1 MGVLRLALAQ
11 INATVGDIEGNK
23 EKIAGNVSKAV
34 EAGADVVIFPE
45 LCLTGY
51 PPEDL
56 LLKPHF
62 LRRSQ
67 EALQELAESIGDIYA
82 IVGFAEESATGGLPG
97 NSAALLA
104 NGRIM
109 NVYRKVHLPNY
120 GVFDEM
126 RYFKPGTE
134 YPVVDVGGVTS
145 GLSICQDIWEEKG
158 PAFYQAAG
166 GAKVIFNINASPYH
180 IGKGKEREMMLRD
193 RAAETGAFI
202 VYVNLVGGQ
211 DELVFDGESLL
222 VDPRG
227 SVVTRG
233 KQFEENLILADI
245 DTDEGRA
252 EAVSEPATPYGEA
265 AEIYHALVL
274 GLHDYVRKN
283 GFKIVVLGLSGGID
297 SALAAAIAA
306 DALGPE
312 SVKTVYMQSRFSSD
326 ESREDA
332 REVAGNLRLEFKEI
346 GIDDIFERYL
356 KALRPN
362 FGNLPFNIAEE
373 NIQARIRGN
382 MLMALANK
390 FHWMVLATG
399 NKSELAV
406 GYSTLYGDM
415 AGGFEVIKDV
425 PKTMVYKLAD
435 YRNGLSRVIPHTVI
449 DKAPTAELRPDQKDT
464 DSLPPYEV
472 LDPIINAYVEQD
484 LSPDEIE
491 AKGFDRE
498 TVNRV
503 VGMIDRNEYK
513 RRQAPPGIKI
523 TPKAF
528 GKDRRLPITNLFLGQ
543 D

>member
-1 MGVLRLALAQ
+1 MSVMRLALAQ
-11 INATVGDIEGNK
+11 INATVGDIDGNK
-23 EKIAGNVSKAV
+23 EKIVGFIAEAAK
-34 EAGADVVIFPE
+34 AGADIAIFPE
-45 LCLTGY
+45 LSLTGY

-62 LRRSQ
+62 LRRSMK
-67 EALQELAESIGDIYA
+67 ALEEVAAATGDIYA
-82 IVGFAEESATGGLPG
+82 VVGFAEEPGSGGLPS

-104 NGRIM
+104 NGRVLSI
-109 NVYRKVHLPNY
+109 YRKMHLPNY

-134 YPVVDVGGVTS
+134 NPVVDVGGVMS
-145 GLSICQDIWEEKG
+145 GISICQDIWEEKG

-180 IGKGKEREMMLRD
+180 IGKGREREMMLRD

-211 DELVFDGESLL
+211 DELVFDGQSLL
-222 VDPRG
+222 IDPRG
-227 SVVTRG
+227 GLVTRG
-233 KQFEENLILADI
+233 AQFEEDLVIADI

-252 EAVSEPATPYGEA
+252 EAISAPATLLGEA
-265 AEIYHALVL
+265 AEIYNALVL
-274 GLHDYVRKN
+274 GVRDYVRKN
-283 GFKIVVLGLSGGID
+283 SFATAVLGLSGGID

-306 DALGPE
+306 DALGPDN
-312 SVKTVYMQSRFSSD
+312 VKTLFMASRFSSE
-326 ESREDA
+326 ESRDDA
-332 REVAGNLRLEFKEI
+332 REIAGNLGLELKEI
-346 GIDDIFERYL
+346 GIDDVFETYL
-356 KALRPN
+356 RALRPT

-382 MLMALANK
+382 LLMALANK
-390 FHWMVLATG
+390 FRWMVLATG

-406 GYSTLYGDM
+406 GYATLYGDM

-425 PKTMVYKLAD
+425 PKTMVYRLAE
-435 YRNGLSRVIPHTVI
+435 YRNDVSRVIPNTVI
-449 DKAPTAELRPDQKDT
+449 DKAPTAELRPDQKDS

-484 LSPDEIE
+484 MSPEEI
-491 AKGFDRE
+491 AARGFDRE
-498 TVNRV
+498 TIDRV
-503 VGMIDRNEYK
+503 VTLIDGNEYK

-528 GKDRRLPITNLFLGQ
+528 GKDRRLPITNRYQ
-543 D
+543 NKD

>member
-11 INATVGDIEGNK
+11 INAIVGDIDGNK
-23 EKIAGNVSKAV
+23 EKIVGFIAEAAK
-34 EAGADVVIFPE
+34 AGADIAIFPE
-45 LCLTGY
+45 LSLTGY

-62 LRRSQ
+62 LRRSM
-67 EALQELAESIGDIYA
+67 EALEEVAAATGDIYA
-82 IVGFAEESATGGLPG
+82 VVGFAEEPGTGGLPS

-104 NGRIM
+104 NGQVLS
-109 NVYRKVHLPNY
+109 VYRKTHLPNY

-134 YPVVDVGGVTS
+134 NPVVDVGGVMS
-145 GLSICQDIWEEKG
+145 GISICQDIWEEKG

-180 IGKGKEREMMLRD
+180 IGKGREREMMLRD

-211 DELVFDGESLL
+211 DELVFDGQSLL
-222 VDPRG
+222 IDPRG
-227 SVVTRG
+227 GLVTRG
-233 KQFEENLILADI
+233 AQFEEDLVIADI

-252 EAVSEPATPYGEA
+252 EAISAPAPLLGEA
-265 AEIYHALVL
+265 AEIYNALVL
-274 GLHDYVRKN
+274 GVRDYVRKN
-283 GFKIVVLGLSGGID
+283 SFATAVLGLSGGID

-306 DALGPE
+306 DALGPDN
-312 SVKTVYMQSRFSSD
+312 VKTLFMPSRFSSE
-326 ESREDA
+326 ESGDDA
-332 REVAGNLRLEFKEI
+332 REIAGNLGLEFKEI
-346 GIDDIFERYL
+346 GIDDVFEAYL
-356 KALRPN
+356 RVLRPT

-382 MLMALANK
+382 LLMALANK
-390 FHWMVLATG
+390 FRWMVLATG

-406 GYSTLYGDM
+406 GYATLYGDM

-425 PKTMVYKLAD
+425 PKTMVYRLAEH
-435 YRNGLSRVIPHTVI
+435 RNGISRVIPITVI

-484 LSPDEIE
+484 MSPEEIE
-491 AKGFDRE
+491 ARGFDRG
-498 TVNRV
+498 TVDQVIR
-503 VGMIDRNEYK
+503 MIDGNEYK

-528 GKDRRLPITNLFLGQ
+528 GKDRRLPITNRYQ
-543 D
+543 NKD

>member
-1 MGVLRLALAQ
+1 MSVLRLALAQ
-11 INATVGDIEGNK
+11 INVTVGDIDGNK
-23 EKIAGNVSKAV
+23 EKITRKISEAA
-34 EAGADVVIFPE
+34 EAGADVAVFPE
-45 LCLTGY
+45 LALTGY

-62 LRRSQ
+62 LRRSM
-67 EALQELAESIGDIYA
+67 EAVQELAESTGDIYA
-82 IVGFAEESATGGLPG
+82 IVGFAEESATGGLPS

-104 NGRIM
+104 NGRILS
-109 NVYRKVHLPNY
+109 VYRKVHLPNY

-126 RYFKPGTE
+126 RYFKPGAE
-134 YPVVDVGGVTS
+134 YPVVDIGGVAS

-166 GAKVIFNINASPYH
+166 GAKIIFNINASPYH

-193 RAAETGAFI
+193 RAAETGAFL
-202 VYVNLVGGQ
+202 VYVNLIGGQ

-222 VDPRG
+222 VDPKG
-227 SVVTRG
+227 SLITRG
-233 KQFEENLILADI
+233 KQFEEDLLIADI
-245 DTDEGRA
+245 DTEEGRA
-252 EAVSEPATPYGEA
+252 EAVSEPSTPLGEA
-265 AEIYHALVL
+265 AEVYGALVL
-274 GLHDYVRKN
+274 GVRDYVRKN
-283 GFKIVVLGLSGGID
+283 KFETVVLGLSGGID

-306 DALGPE
+306 DALGPDN
-312 SVKTVYMQSRFSSD
+312 VKAVYMPSRFSSD
-326 ESREDA
+326 ESKEDA
-332 REVAGNLRLEFKEI
+332 REVAGNLGLELKEI
-346 GIDDIFERYL
+346 SIDDIFEVYL

-373 NIQARIRGN
+373 NIQARVRGN
-382 MLMALANK
+382 LLMALANK
-390 FHWMVLATG
+390 FRWIVLATG

-435 YRNGLSRVIPHTVI
+435 YRNSTARVIPHTVI
-449 DKAPTAELRPDQKDT
+449 DKAPTAELRPEQRDT
-464 DSLPPYEV
+464 DSLPPYDV
-472 LDPIINAYVEQD
+472 LDPIINAYVELD

-491 AKGFDRE
+491 AKGFNRE
-498 TVNRV
+498 VVDRV
-503 VGMIDRNEYK
+503 VRMIDRNEYK

-528 GKDRRLPITNLFLGQ
+528 GKDRRLPITNGFNG
-543 D
+543 